1 MAFEDESGLSEKPV
15 VRTTWAPKGKTPTIQ
30 SSGSWKSLSMA
41 GLIKFTPTG
50 NNPELFFHLQPGS
63 MDRYDFVKFLKQ
75 VKTEMKGKKL
85 LLIWDRLPAHRAKL
99 VTSYVASQKT
109 WLRIEHYPGY
119 APELSPV
126 EFMWSA
132 MKGKDLSH
140 IPPKGLKHLKQMV
153 QKSVRRIR
161 SDKRLLKGFLKKA
174 CVLS

>member
-1 MAFEDESGLSEKPV
+1 MAFEDESGISEKPV
-15 VRTTWAPKGKTPTIQ
+15 VRKTWAPKGKTPTIR

-41 GLIKFTPTG
+41 AMIRFTPKG
-50 NNPELFFHLQPGS
+50 NNPGLFFHLQPGA
-63 MDRYDFVKFLKQ
+63 MDRYDFLKFLKD
-75 VKTEMKGKKL
+75 VKKEMKGKKL
-85 LLIWDRLPAHRAKL
+85 LLIWDRLPAHRAK
-99 VTSYVASQKT
+99 VVSDYVKSQK

-132 MKGKDLSH
+132 MKRKDLANV
-140 IPPKGLKHLKQMV
+140 PPKGLRHLKRMV
-153 QKSVRRIR
+153 RKSVKRIR